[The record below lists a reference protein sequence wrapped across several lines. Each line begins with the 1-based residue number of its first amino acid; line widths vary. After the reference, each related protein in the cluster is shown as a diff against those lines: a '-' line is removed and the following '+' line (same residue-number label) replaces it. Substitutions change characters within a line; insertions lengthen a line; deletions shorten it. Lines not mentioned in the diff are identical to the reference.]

1 MLAVI
6 TASSREER
14 TPALQPSEVQRR
26 PRQRLL
32 AVAGVALVLI
42 AGIVGV
48 GSTIRRKEPAW
59 AAEAIAVAKSSPR
72 YLLADPAWELI
83 RADEFSRTGRDP
95 VLAMLESVDID
106 RWLSAMPASVVRPDS
121 HAAVVEEMLADVP
134 LPDGFDAEELIRADT
149 VLDRYQLGAEVT
161 GAVACGWVEQWL
173 RARKTGD
180 TVRARE
186 AVEAMPSSRDWAILK
201 DCDPGRL
208 VQ

>member
-1 MLAVI
+1 
-6 TASSREER
+6 
-14 TPALQPSEVQRR
+14 
-26 PRQRLL
+26 
-32 AVAGVALVLI
+32 
-42 AGIVGV
+42 
-48 GSTIRRKEPAW
+48 
-59 AAEAIAVAKSSPR
+59 
-72 YLLADPAWELI
+72 
-83 RADEFSRTGRDP
+83 
-95 VLAMLESVDID
+95 MLESVDID

-201 DCDPGRL
+201 ELRPLGGWSSEVWKYADAMKTGKPIMGGKPLTVRESYAPALDCGADR
-208 VQ
+208 

>member
-48 GSTIRRKEPAW
+48 GSTIRRNEPAW

-72 YLLADPAWELI
+72 YLLADLAWELI
-83 RADEFSRTGRDP
+83 RADEFSAEQGEIQFSDGTRELDLRWTPVVDYGGLIVDRGASADRHTTAIVDGRCQG
-95 VLAMLESVDID
+95 L
-106 RWLSAMPASVVRPDS
+106 
-121 HAAVVEEMLADVP
+121 P
-134 LPDGFDAEELIRADT
+134 LPRCE
-149 VLDRYQLGAEVT
+149 
-161 GAVACGWVEQWL
+161 
-173 RARKTGD
+173 
-180 TVRARE
+180 
-186 AVEAMPSSRDWAILK
+186 
-201 DCDPGRL
+201 
-208 VQ
+208 